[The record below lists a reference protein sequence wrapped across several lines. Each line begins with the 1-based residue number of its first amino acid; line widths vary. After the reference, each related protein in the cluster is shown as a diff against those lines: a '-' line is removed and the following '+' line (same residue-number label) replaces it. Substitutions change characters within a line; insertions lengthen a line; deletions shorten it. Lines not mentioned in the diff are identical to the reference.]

1 MFDIIFF
8 CFRDQG
14 SDSEGE
20 ELGGEGDVILPQDLP
35 GRGNALSQQSVVKL
49 SEVRLKCGGFML
61 DYCTFFMSPFLL
73 AWTSVDV
80 ATGEGGGWTL

>member
-1 MFDIIFF
+1 MIIFIEILEMFDFY
-8 CFRDQG
+8 FRGQG

-49 SEVRLKCGGFML
+49 SEVRLKYCGGFML
-61 DYCTFFMSPFLL
+61 DYGIFLCL
-73 AWTSVDV
+73 PSF
-80 ATGEGGGWTL
+80 